1 MRAREFF
8 LHLGFRLSTL
18 MQAALHFFAGEPRL
32 MSAGADNAL
41 KQWLFDAGDGAA
53 RLLRF
58 RSGHAAPPAVV
69 RFYGDAG
76 TRLLSAGD
84 TAGRISSVMC
94 PICSRLHGA
103 GGCLCIAGRNNG
115 VLLAVHAAG
124 VWCSTVVV
132 NSLKY

>member
-1 MRAREFF
+1 
-8 LHLGFRLSTL
+8 

-76 TRLLSAGD
+76 TRLLSAGAH
-84 TAGRISSVMC
+84 AGRDV
-94 PICSRLHGA
+94 
-103 GGCLCIAGRNNG
+103 
-115 VLLAVHAAG
+115 
-124 VWCSTVVV
+124 
-132 NSLKY
+132 

>member
-1 MRAREFF
+1 
-8 LHLGFRLSTL
+8 
-18 MQAALHFFAGEPRL
+18 

-76 TRLLSAGD
+76 TRLLSAGAD
-84 TAGRISSVMC
+84 AGRDAC
-94 PICSRLHGA
+94 GCACLLQAGALHGA
-103 GGCLCIAGRNNG
+103 GSWPQPPQEPASG
-115 VLLAVHAAG
+115 
-124 VWCSTVVV
+124 W
-132 NSLKY
+132 